1 MRPDSVTQPSPED
14 APNDTIGDAPADA
27 CPDAPPDAPFVDD
40 YLLYLLARA
49 SRVASDQFHAH
60 LVRLGV
66 PVPTWRVLA
75 VLSGAGAVTIG
86 ELAAKCLFKQPT
98 LTKTV
103 DRLEADGLV
112 RRQSG
117 SADRRQV
124 YVSITDQ
131 GETLVADLIG
141 KAKEHER
148 FILAGLTGR
157 QADQLKSSLRT
168 FIARNTRS

>member
-1 MRPDSVTQPSPED
+1 MGSKTVTHPSPTDE
-14 APNDTIGDAPADA
+14 PNDTIAGARPE
-27 CPDAPPDAPFVDD
+27 APFVDD

-103 DRLEADGLV
+103 DRLEAHGLV
-112 RRQSG
+112 RRKTG

-124 YVSITDQ
+124 YVSITDK
-131 GETLVADLIG
+131 GEALVADLIE
-141 KAKEHER
+141 KAREHER
-148 FILAGLTGR
+148 FILAGLTDR
-157 QADQLKSSLRT
+157 QAGQLKSSLRT
-168 FIARNTRS
+168 FITRNTRP

>member
-14 APNDTIGDAPADA
+14 APNDTNGDAS
-27 CPDAPPDAPFVDD
+27 FVDD

-112 RRQSG
+112 RRQTG

-168 FIARNTRS
+168 FIARNTRG